1 MLSTAARL
9 VALLAIGSTST
20 NAFTVSAGV
29 HLQKSQMA
37 LSLRRSVNSCRLR
50 MQSQPESEVDP
61 RAWEPMTDPAT
72 GRTYYVNP
80 ATGESAWE
88 RPSPKSL
95 QLQDGEKAPSN
106 KIYFAVDEE
115 VRDQRWNKFQKIME
129 AQKAQDEMKRKEGPA
144 GGRKFQALS
153 LAAVVLG
160 IPLLVLA
167 VGFSTGT
174 LPNPFEVCVEG
185 GTSC

>member
-29 HLQKSQMA
+29 HLQKSQMGAASPLISCAAPHSFLLHQRWRKDVSELRKRKGKTLISIFLPA

-72 GRTYYVNP
+72 GRTYCACLN
-80 ATGESAWE
+80 
-88 RPSPKSL
+88 
-95 QLQDGEKAPSN
+95 
-106 KIYFAVDEE
+106 F
-115 VRDQRWNKFQKIME
+115 
-129 AQKAQDEMKRKEGPA
+129 
-144 GGRKFQALS
+144 ALS
-153 LAAVVLG
+153 QAQRSPRFLDFRGRLAAASMSG
-160 IPLLVLA
+160 
-167 VGFSTGT
+167 VG
-174 LPNPFEVCVEG
+174 
-185 GTSC
+185 